1 MDDADWQIDVE
12 AELEPLKDFQR
23 RTVENAFNRLYGDAD
38 PVDSFLVADEVG
50 LGKTLVARGVIARA
64 VDHVLRIEGRSQAR
78 ILYICS
84 NAQIARQNLP
94 KLTLGPRTARA
105 EQSATRL
112 TLMPAAPSSQRL
124 TFTAFTPGTSI
135 SFGDP
140 LGHADERVRLYLL
153 LKHAGIVDDSTA
165 ESREAWRQ
173 FLRGWSGLESFS
185 HQISSAQDRRMWDS
199 PDEHRLAEALRRDLD
214 EGVGFGAVIGTGDP
228 GRRLT
233 TSRLIGIVDEFRG
246 VDIEPDGDLSN
257 RRTEAVA
264 VLRRR
269 LAWLVAAS
277 FRPDL
282 VVLDEFQRFKDLLPD
297 PAADDAR
304 RDDVEFSRKLMA
316 IMLGRLEGDGR
327 PSRMLLLSAT
337 PYRMYT
343 QGRDAEGDDHYDDFI
358 ATVRALADGR
368 TTTPSGHSHADSVEK
383 GLATVRRAMRSH
395 DLERARQGRDL
406 VQDEL
411 RRIMSRTERL
421 AATPDRDGMLTTV
434 NTPAGPLTAA
444 DVADYVSLRAV
455 ARCVGSYDPLELW
468 RSAPHTLAMM
478 DERTRYDMEKL
489 IHRILRPDTQG
500 EVDDRAIAD
509 VAAALALPGQ
519 HRVAAPVYDDASD
532 SSNDDAGDGA
542 QGDADSLT
550 GLARMRLD
558 AGNPKMRT
566 LMRDLWG
573 DSGAEDD
580 GTPESWRMIWVPP
593 AMPRRR
599 LSGPYR
605 GAGRFSKRLVFS
617 QWAVAPKSISI
628 LVSNRSQSLAR
639 DAARSVRG
647 DSWQPLRYP
656 LRPGVRKESGS
667 LSKVWTWGMAYPSW
681 VLAELGDVT
690 GYTRRTGQSLPVDPD
705 EQRRDVAER
714 LRPRLAELAERFGEG
729 RGAVDARWYGVA
741 GVLLDRLAAT
751 VSGAPWVG
759 PARLGLVGSLPGNS
773 EGIHAHLEAL
783 DDPGTL
789 GAQPDDLADRLAQLA
804 LAAPGVCALRA
815 LAGVES
821 GDSSEQ
827 WSDALRWKPVRSGAL
842 RIGWAMLRLFDR
854 AEIQAA
860 IWAGFQV
867 DHGRRLAEEDPESR
881 SQAYLRAA
889 LDQCLAGDLDAV
901 FSEYLHQIGEAVG
914 MFESGRGTDAMTRVV
929 DEVVSALTIKTANQ
943 QLRPLTVQDGRVM
956 EAEPEKMPCRFAL
969 RYGDAA
975 ATDQAENRSEM
986 VRTAFNSPFWPFALA
1001 TTSAGQEGIDFHRY
1015 CRCVVHWNLPSNPVD
1030 LEQREGRVH
1039 RYKCLAVRQ
1048 NVASTWGPDVRV
1060 WQSHDPWKTVF
1071 RIAEEAVASSGA
1083 GDEMRPLWVWSPD
1096 SGDGV
1101 RIERRVL
1108 PLPLSRE
1115 QGQYRRLVRMLGS
1128 YRMAFGQPRQE
1139 ELLAVLGPDADDAD
1153 LARAAMI
1160 DLTPNDPAASTGPWP
1175 PERPGREGRSS
1186 GRPRPVSPPGR

>member
-1 MDDADWQIDVE
+1 
-12 AELEPLKDFQR
+12 
-23 RTVENAFNRLYGDAD
+23 
-38 PVDSFLVADEVG
+38 
-50 LGKTLVARGVIARA
+50 
-64 VDHVLRIEGRSQAR
+64 
-78 ILYICS
+78 
-84 NAQIARQNLP
+84 
-94 KLTLGPRTARA
+94 
-105 EQSATRL
+105 
-112 TLMPAAPSSQRL
+112 
-124 TFTAFTPGTSI
+124 
-135 SFGDP
+135 
-140 LGHADERVRLYLL
+140 
-153 LKHAGIVDDSTA
+153 
-165 ESREAWRQ
+165 
-173 FLRGWSGLESFS
+173 
-185 HQISSAQDRRMWDS
+185 
-199 PDEHRLAEALRRDLD
+199 
-214 EGVGFGAVIGTGDP
+214 
-228 GRRLT
+228 
-233 TSRLIGIVDEFRG
+233 
-246 VDIEPDGDLSN
+246 
-257 RRTEAVA
+257 
-264 VLRRR
+264 
-269 LAWLVAAS
+269 
-277 FRPDL
+277 
-282 VVLDEFQRFKDLLPD
+282 
-297 PAADDAR
+297 
-304 RDDVEFSRKLMA
+304 
-316 IMLGRLEGDGR
+316 
-327 PSRMLLLSAT
+327 
-337 PYRMYT
+337 
-343 QGRDAEGDDHYDDFI
+343 
-358 ATVRALADGR
+358 
-368 TTTPSGHSHADSVEK
+368 
-383 GLATVRRAMRSH
+383 
-395 DLERARQGRDL
+395 
-406 VQDEL
+406 
-411 RRIMSRTERL
+411 
-421 AATPDRDGMLTTV
+421 
-434 NTPAGPLTAA
+434 
-444 DVADYVSLRAV
+444 
-455 ARCVGSYDPLELW
+455 
-468 RSAPHTLAMM
+468 
-478 DERTRYDMEKL
+478 
-489 IHRILRPDTQG
+489 
-500 EVDDRAIAD
+500 
-509 VAAALALPGQ
+509 
-519 HRVAAPVYDDASD
+519 
-532 SSNDDAGDGA
+532 
-542 QGDADSLT
+542 
-550 GLARMRLD
+550 
-558 AGNPKMRT
+558 MRT

-901 FSEYLHQIGEAVG
+901 FSEYLHQIGEAAG

-969 RYGDAA
+969 RYGDAVPPIRRRTGRRWCALLSIRRSGRSPWRPPPPARRGSTSIGTA
-975 ATDQAENRSEM
+975 AVSSTGICPVIPSIWSSARGGSI
-986 VRTAFNSPFWPFALA
+986 A
-1001 TTSAGQEGIDFHRY
+1001 TSAWQCGRTSRPRGAPTSGSGNRTTPGRPCSGSPRRRSHHPVRAMRCDRCGCGRRIPATASVLSDVSCRY
-1015 CRCVVHWNLPSNPVD
+1015 PSAGS
-1030 LEQREGRVH
+1030 R
-1039 RYKCLAVRQ
+1039 
-1048 NVASTWGPDVRV
+1048 ASTAV
-1060 WQSHDPWKTVF
+1060 W
-1071 RIAEEAVASSGA
+1071 
-1083 GDEMRPLWVWSPD
+1083 
-1096 SGDGV
+1096 
-1101 RIERRVL
+1101 
-1108 PLPLSRE
+1108 
-1115 QGQYRRLVRMLGS
+1115 
-1128 YRMAFGQPRQE
+1128 
-1139 ELLAVLGPDADDAD
+1139 
-1153 LARAAMI
+1153 
-1160 DLTPNDPAASTGPWP
+1160 
-1175 PERPGREGRSS
+1175 
-1186 GRPRPVSPPGR
+1186 